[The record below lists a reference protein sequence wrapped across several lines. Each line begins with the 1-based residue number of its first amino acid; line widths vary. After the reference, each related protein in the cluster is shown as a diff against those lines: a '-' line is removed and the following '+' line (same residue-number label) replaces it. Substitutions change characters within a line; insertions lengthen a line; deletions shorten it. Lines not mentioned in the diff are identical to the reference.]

1 LYIDTK
7 PNPAPN
13 MNINIYPGL
22 RFDRKMA
29 IANLNKKLILIVELI
44 YEILEYRTLSL
55 VTLLSILE
63 NNLGSLTI

>member
-13 MNINIYPGL
+13 MNINIHPGL
-22 RFDRKMA
+22 LFDRKMA

-63 NNLGSLTI
+63 NNMGSLTI